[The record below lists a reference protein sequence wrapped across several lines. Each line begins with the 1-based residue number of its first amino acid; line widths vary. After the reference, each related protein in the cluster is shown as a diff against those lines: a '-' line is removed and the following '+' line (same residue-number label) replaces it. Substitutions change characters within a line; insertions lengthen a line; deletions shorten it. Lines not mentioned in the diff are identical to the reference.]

1 MGKNSVTRPAAG
13 LLRPR
18 IFMKKLG
25 LPLLLFVFLLP
36 AIAQQP
42 TTVSTKPPAAA
53 PASSKTGDDTV
64 VEEIVARINNAIVT
78 RADLRHADEQLQD
91 EIRQQ
96 NPPNPDEVLAQR
108 RKDQLRDLINQQLL
122 VQKGI
127 DLGYTADTELI
138 KRLDEIRKQVGAAT
152 IEDLEPI
159 AKEQGVSFEDFK
171 NNLKNQII
179 TQQVIGREVG
189 SHIQI
194 SQQEIK
200 DYYDAHKEQMS
211 QPEQVRLSEILIP
224 VALPK
229 GPDGK
234 ELTAAEPDPQAVAAA
249 LATAEDLEKQLK
261 GGAKF
266 EDLAKA
272 NSKGPTADQGGD
284 LGYFKRGMLAKELE
298 DKTFALKAGEFT
310 DPIRTKQG
318 FVILKATDHT
328 AAGVPD
334 LKVLSDRI
342 QERLYYQRL
351 EPALQDYFKKLRE
364 DAYIY
369 VKPGYVDTGAVA
381 TQSGPVFT
389 DDQPKK
395 EEKAKKKKHKR
406 FIFF

>member
-1 MGKNSVTRPAAG
+1 
-13 LLRPR
+13 
-18 IFMKKLG
+18 MKKLG
-25 LPLLLFVFLLP
+25 LPLFVALAFGFP
-36 AIAQQP
+36 ALAQQAPQQPAAAP
-42 TTVSTKPPAAA
+42 TQQASAAA
-53 PASSKTGDDTV
+53 PASTGDDTV
-64 VEEIVARINNAIVT
+64 VEEIVARINNAIIT
-78 RADLRHADEQLQD
+78 RADLRRADEQLQD
-91 EIRQQ
+91 EVRQQ
-96 NPPNPDEVLAQR
+96 NPPNPTVVLAER
-108 RKDQLRDLINQQLL
+108 RRDELRDLINQQLL

-194 SQQEIK
+194 TQQDVK
-200 DYYDAHKEQMS
+200 DYYEAHKAEME

-234 ELTAAEPDPQAVAAA
+234 ELTDAEPTPEAIAASQAKAD
-249 LATAEDLEKQLK
+249 ELEKQLK

-266 EDLAKA
+266 EDVAKA
-272 NSKGPTADQGGD
+272 NSGGPTAEQGGD

-298 DKTFALKAGEFT
+298 DKTFAMKAGEYT
-310 DPIRTKQG
+310 EPIRTKQG
-318 FVILKATDHT
+318 FVILKVTQHT
-328 AAGVPD
+328 QAGVPD
-334 LKVLSDRI
+334 LKQVQDRI
-342 QERLYYQRL
+342 QERLYYTRL
-351 EPALQDYFKKLRE
+351 EPALNDYFKKLRE
-364 DAYIY
+364 DAYID

-381 TQSGPVFT
+381 TQTKPVFT
-389 DDQPKK
+389 DDKPNSDKTKQ
-395 EEKAKKKKHKR
+395 KKKKK
-406 FIFF
+406 FLIF

>member
-1 MGKNSVTRPAAG
+1 
-13 LLRPR
+13 
-18 IFMKKLG
+18 MKKLG
-25 LPLLLFVFLLP
+25 LPLLLVVIFLIP
-36 AIAQQP
+36 ASAQQP
-42 TTVSTKPPAAA
+42 TTVSNQPAAAA
-53 PASSKTGDDTV
+53 PAAPPKTGDDTV

-78 RADLRHADEQLQD
+78 RADLRHADEQLQE

-122 VQKGI
+122 VQKGL

-159 AKEQGVSFEDFK
+159 AKEQGISFEDFK

-179 TQQVIGREVG
+179 TQTVIGREVG

-200 DYYDAHKEQMS
+200 DYYEAHKAEMA

-224 VALPK
+224 VSLPK

-234 ELTAAEPDPQAVAAA
+234 DLPEAEPDPQAVAAA
-249 LATAEDLEKQLK
+249 QAKAEELEKQLK
-261 GGAKF
+261 AGAKF
-266 EDLAKA
+266 EDVAKA
-272 NSKGPTADQGGD
+272 SSGGPTAEQGGD

-298 DKTFALKAGEFT
+298 DKTFSMKPGEIT

-318 FVILKATDHT
+318 FVILKTTEHQQ
-328 AAGVPD
+328 AGVPD
-334 LKVLSDRI
+334 LKQVSDRI
-342 QERLYYQRL
+342 QERLYYTRL

-369 VKPGYVDTGAVA
+369 VKPGFVDTGAVA
-381 TQSGPVFT
+381 TQSNPIYT
-389 DDQPKK
+389 DDKPKK
-395 EEKAKKKKHKR
+395 EVAEKKKKKH